1 MVSTDL
7 SGEACRNL
15 EVAKSRTECKHVL
28 AYVVVVELGARATV
42 EDTNAVELGLLE
54 VVLGKWLQ
62 QPEGEEHVG
71 GDIKVPIHKAV
82 MVCWLLRL
90 VDES

>member
-1 MVSTDL
+1 MPQQYRIVPIQIASHPPDRHEFPRHHTAAIPTGL
-7 SGEACRNL
+7 SP
-15 EVAKSRTECKHVL
+15 S
-28 AYVVVVELGARATV
+28 
-42 EDTNAVELGLLE
+42 VELGLLE
-54 VVLGKWLQ
+54 VVLGKRLQ

-71 GDIKVPIHKAV
+71 GDIKVPIRKAV